1 MIFDVIVIG
10 TGAGGATAAKE
21 LINAGL
27 KVLVLEKGK
36 SYKTGTAVEHIKTV
50 NVNLEPKS
58 NELPEKKSNKD
69 YTHHPKHDSR
79 YAFYSPEHDPKSFHN
94 HHFKHDSRY
103 VFLNHP
109 PELMYVEGLGGTT
122 TVSLA
127 NACYS
132 CSACYHNSAISQLD
146 NHEINLFEEL
156 IEASGDLKVSPLPK
170 EFMGPATLKIAKA
183 GEKLGFIMESM
194 PKFIDF
200 DKCDNCGTCINGCC
214 KDAKW
219 DAKHFINKAAVTGAT
234 VMENHHVLRV
244 IHDGELVSGV
254 ECRTKDGQ
262 LKEFNTRKVIL
273 AAGALNTPYILRN
286 SGITDGVGEGL
297 FVDLF
302 ITVGGYLK
310 NAGLN
315 REIPMGIKSE
325 FGPYFLSPHFS
336 NQLVSLIEEK
346 GISARDEDA
355 LGIMVKIADEAN
367 GLLLD
372 DGTIEKPLKGRD
384 IELLKEGYDKSVQML
399 MEAGVDKSSI
409 VSTPIRGAHPGGTAA
424 VGRVVNKS
432 METEIKGL
440 YVADASVIKRAPGRP
455 PILTI
460 IAIAKNVAKNI
471 IQEMKNNRSQEDVYG
486 DIILSN

>member
-21 LINAGL
+21 LSKAGL

-36 SYKTGTAVEHIKTV
+36 SYKNGTAVKHIKTV
-50 NVNLEPKS
+50 KVNHELKS
-58 NELPEKKSNKD
+58 NESIEEKSNQD
-69 YTHHPKHDSR
+69 HIHH
-79 YAFYSPEHDPKSFHN
+79 PEHDSKYTFHN

-103 VFLNHP
+103 AFINHP

-122 TVSLA
+122 TVTLA

-132 CSACYHNSAISQLD
+132 CSACYHNSAISQLE
-146 NHEINLFEEL
+146 NHDLNLFEEL

-170 EFMGPATLKIAKA
+170 DFMGPATLKIAKA
-183 GEKLGFIMESM
+183 GEKLGFIVESM

-200 DKCDNCGTCINGCC
+200 DKCDNCGTCINGCS

-219 DAKHFINKAAVTGAT
+219 DAKHFIKEAAAIGAT
-234 VMENHHVLRV
+234 VLENHHVLRV
-244 IHDGELVSGV
+244 IHDGKRVNGV
-254 ECRTKDGQ
+254 ECRTTDGQ
-262 LKEFNTRKVIL
+262 IKEFNARKVII
-273 AAGALNTPYILRN
+273 AAGALNTPHILRN
-286 SGITDGVGEGL
+286 SEITDGVGEGL

-336 NQLVSLIEEK
+336 NQLVSLIKEK
-346 GISARDEDA
+346 GFPAHDEDV

-372 DGTIEKPLKGRD
+372 DGTIQKPLKRRD
-384 IELLKEGYDKSVQML
+384 IGLLKEGYDKSVQML
-399 MEAGVDKSSI
+399 VEAGVDKSSI

-440 YVADASVIKRAPGRP
+440 FVADASVIERAPGRP

-460 IAIAKNVAKNI
+460 TAIAKNVAKNI
-471 IQEMKNNRSQEDVYG
+471 IQEMKNNRSQADVYS